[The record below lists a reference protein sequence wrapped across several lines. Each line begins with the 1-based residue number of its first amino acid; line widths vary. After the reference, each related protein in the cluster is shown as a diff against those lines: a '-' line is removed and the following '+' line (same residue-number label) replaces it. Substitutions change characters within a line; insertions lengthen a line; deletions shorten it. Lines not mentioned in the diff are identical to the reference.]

1 MNRVHCVALQTKANE
16 CWLAHRQGLID
27 QMVSAPEITEI
38 PAISLA
44 WQMYRLPKAEP
55 KLARFNP
62 RPAGVI
68 RAGSASDAVLK
79 YLQENGGFR
88 TECQMLWATK
98 RSHSAISWACL
109 YLIRQGLIEARP
121 DTARNS
127 RYLKY
132 RAKREVCNEK

>member
-1 MNRVHCVALQTKANE
+1 MGEMPEE
-16 CWLAHRQGLID
+16 CTAVPVL
-27 QMVSAPEITEI
+27 
-38 PAISLA
+38 SLA
-44 WQMYRLPKAEP
+44 WQLFQVPGVEP
-55 KLARFNP
+55 RVVRFNP
-62 RPAGVI
+62 RPPGVI
-68 RAGSASDAVLK
+68 REGSASDAVLK
-79 YLQENGGFR
+79 CLQESGGFK
-88 TECQMLWATK
+88 TECQLLWATK